1 MRAFKPGPTVSLSVS
16 TSSASVA
23 LGTQAE
29 TVRIHNAASVTVFVV
44 FGTDA
49 ATATTSGMPIP
60 AGAVEAFDVR
70 RANFMAGIT
79 ASGTGTIYAT
89 VGEGM

>member
-16 TSSASVA
+16 GTTASVS

-29 TVRIHNAASVTVFVV
+29 TVRVFNATSVTVFLV

-49 ATATTSGMPIP
+49 ATATTAGMPIP

-70 RANFMAGIT
+70 RANFVAGIT
-79 ASGTGTIYAT
+79 ASGSGTVYFT
-89 VGEGM
+89 VAEGM